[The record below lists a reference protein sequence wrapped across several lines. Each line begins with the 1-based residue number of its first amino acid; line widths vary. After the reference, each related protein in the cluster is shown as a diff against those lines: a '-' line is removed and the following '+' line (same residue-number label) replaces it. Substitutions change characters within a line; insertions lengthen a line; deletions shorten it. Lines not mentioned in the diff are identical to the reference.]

1 MLEQYIRRMYD
12 FESNGVWY
20 LSSNSTLPLRG
31 KEAWD
36 CTGWGDRPK
45 IGKSVFGDLDLSL
58 CYYPS
63 PSPSPSL
70 SLPP

>member
-1 MLEQYIRRMYD
+1 MLEQCIRRMYD
-12 FESNGVWY
+12 FESNREWQ
-20 LSSNSTLPLRG
+20 SSNSTLPLRG

-45 IGKSVFGDLDLSL
+45 IGRSVFGDLDLSL

-63 PSPSPSL
+63 PSPS
-70 SLPP
+70 LPP